1 MITDQRIQITLF
13 TAHRGLGLITSN
25 VQDEIRIRDRQSRG
39 RDRQITTP
47 FFNGQNKDDQKEENT
62 DSERESTDNN
72 REQRLLTV
80 PVQKEYR

>member
-1 MITDQRIQITLF
+1 MQITLF
-13 TAHRGLGLITSN
+13 TAHRGLGLITST
-25 VQDEIRIRDRQSRG
+25 VQAELRTRDRRSRG
-39 RDRQITTP
+39 RDHQTTTP
-47 FFNGQNKDDQKEENT
+47 FYNGQNTDDQKEENT